1 MRHPSPRMLKVNSTL
16 REVIAGEVER
26 FGDSRV
32 GMVSVTSVDTA
43 PNLRH
48 ARSFTSPFWT
58 RITARRLSTRFRA
71 SPIGFSRRS
80 PAKFGSSS
88 HRHSSSRSTRVWVAG
103 ERMEALLRSLRQGQE
118 EE

>member
-48 ARSFTSPFWT
+48 AVVYVAVLDPDHRQAALDALQSVAY
-58 RITARRLSTRFRA
+58 RIQSAIA
-71 SPIGFSRRS
+71 SQVRIKYTPTLEFQIDQG
-80 PAKFGSSS
+80 
-88 HRHSSSRSTRVWVAG
+88 VVAG
-103 ERMEALLRSLRQGQE
+103 ERMEALLRSIRKGQE